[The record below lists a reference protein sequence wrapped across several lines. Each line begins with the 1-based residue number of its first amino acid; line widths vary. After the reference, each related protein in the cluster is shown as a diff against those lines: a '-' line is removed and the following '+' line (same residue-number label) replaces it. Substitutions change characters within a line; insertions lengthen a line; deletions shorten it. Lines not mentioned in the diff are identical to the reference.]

1 MQRRFYVCLLLAV
14 CLLISTGQA
23 QVTTATFYGIVTDPT
38 GAAIPNARVTL
49 THEGTG
55 AVTTKTT
62 DTQGEAVFN
71 FLQSTHW
78 YINLRSE
85 QGWSR
90 RQVSTGV

>member
-1 MQRRFYVCLLLAV
+1 MHRRFYVCLLLAA
-14 CLLISTGQA
+14 CLLISTRGGQA
-23 QVTTATFYGIVTDPT
+23 QVTTATFYGIVTNP
-38 GAAIPNARVTL
+38 
-49 THEGTG
+49 TG

-78 YINLRSE
+78 DINLRSE

>member
-1 MQRRFYVCLLLAV
+1 MRRTFYVCLLLAV
-14 CLLISTGQA
+14 CLLISTGGGQA
-23 QVTTATFYGIVTDPT
+23 QVTTATFYGIVTDP
-38 GAAIPNARVTL
+38 NARLTL

-78 YINLRSE
+78 YINLRSD